1 MDVRDL
7 DMIDIE
13 DAIVEYT
20 NGKILGNNIDNRD
33 DTLEFDILD
42 KDWNLEDDSSS
53 TITNYL

>member
-53 TITNYL
+53 TITNY